1 MKSLRFVSRFFLV
14 LLWMGGLSASAM
26 AEFDEG
32 IDYKTVPT
40 EGLRDGEGIEVLE
53 FFYYGCPHC
62 DRLRPSL
69 EEWKRSLPDDV
80 RFERVPAAFNP
91 RWTLYARAYYAA
103 EALGVL
109 DKGHGPLFD
118 ALHRENKKF
127 STRDDLADFWV
138 RYGADREKFLALMDD
153 FNLDRTKVRRAAALG
168 YRYGL
173 EGVPSLVIDGRW
185 RTSPS
190 IAGGS
195 ANALQV
201 ADYLIEKARK
211 MR

>member
-1 MKSLRFVSRFFLV
+1 MKSLRFVSRFFFILI
-14 LLWMGGLSASAM
+14 WMGGLSASAM

-40 EGLRDGEGIEVLE
+40 EGPRGEGIEVLE

-62 DRLRPSL
+62 DRLRPGL
-69 EEWKRSLPDDV
+69 EEWKRSLPEDV

-91 RWTLYARAYYAA
+91 RWMLFARAYYAA
-103 EALGVL
+103 EALGVV
-109 DKGHGPLFD
+109 DKGHSALFD
-118 ALHRENKKF
+118 ALHREKKKF
-127 STRDDLADFWV
+127 STRSDLADFWAQ
-138 RYGADREKFLALMDD
+138 YGADREEFLALMDD
-153 FNLDRTKVRRAAALG
+153 FHLDRTKVRRAAALG

-173 EGVPSLVIDGRW
+173 EGVPTLVIDGRW

-190 IAGGS
+190 IAGS
-195 ANALQV
+195 NASTLQV